1 MGLIQI
7 TRHISIDENEIE
19 EQFIRSSGPGGQNV
33 NKVATAVQIK
43 FNIDASNTLPESVK
57 KRLKEQAGNQI
68 NQDGYLIIRSEKHR
82 TQARNRQEAL
92 NKLKLLIEK
101 SAKKEKRRIR
111 TQPTRE
117 SILKRLRQKKRIS
130 EKKKNRT
137 IPGDHLE
144 N

>member
-1 MGLIQI
+1 MDPASRDDQPLYLVNVPMGLIQI

-68 NQDGYLIIRSEKHR
+68 NQDGYLIIRS
-82 TQARNRQEAL
+82 
-92 NKLKLLIEK
+92 
-101 SAKKEKRRIR
+101 
-111 TQPTRE
+111 
-117 SILKRLRQKKRIS
+117 
-130 EKKKNRT
+130 
-137 IPGDHLE
+137 
-144 N
+144 